1 MRCQKQLPE
10 QFREGVRGKDLIL
23 TRPNSKVKMS
33 TITTNEE
40 LVIAQDTM
48 SIIAAKKQKN
58 CQIN

>member
-1 MRCQKQLPE
+1 
-10 QFREGVRGKDLIL
+10 
-23 TRPNSKVKMS
+23 MS